1 MKAIRLPYIGV
12 VPAVI
17 ICALLTLAGCALVA
31 CAAPPPRTAPTPPL
45 PMKNFYWDAPTNATA
60 ATPFWYVYYTNDV
73 LVFTVPQT
81 VQTNAVQLNYG
92 QTEHAVAAS
101 NALGRSACAIYT
113 TNIPMPVVVSQPQT
127 LK

>member
-1 MKAIRLPYIGV
+1 MKALRWLFPGM
-12 VPAVI
+12 
-17 ICALLTLAGCALVA
+17 LTTVAGCALVA
-31 CAAPPPRTAPTPPL
+31 CAAPPPYTNPPPPL
-45 PMKNFYWDAPTNATA
+45 PIKNFHWDAPTNATA
-60 ATPFWYVYYTNDV
+60 ATPFWYVFYTNDV

-113 TNIPMPVVVSQPQT
+113 TNIPLPVVVSQPQT

>member
-1 MKAIRLPYIGV
+1 MKSIRWLFLF
-12 VPAVI
+12 
-17 ICALLTLAGCALVA
+17 LLVTVAGCAIVA
-31 CAAPPPRTAPTPPL
+31 CAAPPPWTAPTPPL
-45 PMKNFYWDAPTNATA
+45 PVKSFYWDAPTNAIA
-60 ATPFWYVYYTNDV
+60 ATPFWYVFYTNDV

-113 TNIPMPVVVSQPQT
+113 TNIPLPVVVSQPQT